1 MTLSIVQYSVHILP
15 PSMINTNEE
24 RVFFEDVLKKWT
36 PKTTPTKTQQRK
48 KWMTQKEVADTYNL
62 RVRTLEQ
69 LRRQGKG
76 FPTKEIKGVIYYNR
90 QAIEKHY
97 ALIRFQASQEEVPFP
112 CTLNA
117 WVDLSHR
124 QKKRRMRS

>member
-1 MTLSIVQYSVHILP
+1 MTLSIVQYSVHIIP
-15 PSMINTNEE
+15 PSLLLQEE
-24 RVFFEDVLKKWT
+24 ETFFKEVMKQWT
-36 PKTTPTKTQQRK
+36 PKIIPAKTQRRK
-48 KWMTQKEVADTYNL
+48 KWMTQQEVADTYGL

-76 FPTKEIKGVIYYNR
+76 FPTKEIKGVVYYNR

-97 ALIRFQASQEEVPFP
+97 ATIRFQASKEPYAPP

-117 WVDLSHR
+117 RNDFSQR
-124 QKKRRMRS
+124 KNKKRIVS